1 MSANHIKKPLKPRQR
16 SSEDAQAREALK
28 RAKGDRKSNKEMEN
42 MSELEKKDVIID
54 GLQSTVNILH
64 MKIAK
69 LEQLL
74 NLKQQKI
81 QYLENSMNGG

>member
-1 MSANHIKKPLKPRQR
+1 MKG
-16 SSEDAQAREALK
+16 EK
-28 RAKGDRKSNKEMEN
+28 RTNKDMEN
-42 MSELEKKDVIID
+42 LSELEKKDVIID